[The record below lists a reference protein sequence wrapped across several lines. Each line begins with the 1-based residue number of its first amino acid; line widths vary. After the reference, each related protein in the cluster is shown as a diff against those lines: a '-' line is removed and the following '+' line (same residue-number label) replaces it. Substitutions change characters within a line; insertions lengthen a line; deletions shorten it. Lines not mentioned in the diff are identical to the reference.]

1 MNAAPATIWLAEI
14 WQAWR
19 ASLRRPGFLLL
30 ASVVLALGIAAS
42 AAIFV
47 LVDHVLLRPLP
58 YAAPERLIAL
68 GPARQG
74 QLLDSVSPEQ
84 YQHMAS
90 IKGISSMGLIKD
102 EPTAFNVSG
111 DGTPEQ
117 VYALLADRG
126 LLPTLGVRMQ
136 LGRDFSQQEDSPNG
150 PRAVIL
156 TAGYWLRRFGGAP
169 TVIGQRLSV
178 EGVPHTIVGVL
189 PASFDQFGDGDIML
203 PLALPPHTYDDGT
216 NFIAI
221 ARLAPDNGAAAVDA
235 QVDAAMHAMYARL
248 ADDEAE
254 YWKHVYFG
262 SVPLQAALH
271 QDQRPVMLLFLA
283 SALCVLVIALVNLG
297 NLMLLR
303 SLSRGHD
310 AVVRQALGA
319 PAWRLALP
327 ACAEGALV
335 GAGGAIAGLGLAA
348 AGLAVFGHYAP
359 ASWTQGEALRMPAG
373 VVWLALAIAMSGA
386 LLAAAFGAWRGLAA
400 VSVQEAMHE
409 GGRSQGRHSGRLGRG
424 LVVAQMGLAT
434 CLMCGA
440 GLFLHALYGAART
453 PLGFASDHILTFD
466 LAPVRADNPDI
477 ASTQTLVR
485 RLVMRLHALPGVDQV
500 AVTNGLPAGGFAQQ
514 FNMGGVHAPGQGYFD
529 PNPQIRGV
537 TADYFST
544 FRIPVG
550 AGRSFD
556 ASDTA
561 GSEPVAIVNWTL
573 AEREYGGHAL
583 GKEVVVNDYSGY
595 AVGKVMASDP
605 ASRPVTA
612 RIVGVVGDTR
622 QYGPLDDRQRSF
634 LYLPFAQM
642 PEHILRVFRSF
653 QPLRFALRVQGNPDS
668 YRQAVHA
675 AVAEVAPEQPIAN
688 LATMDQIVRA
698 TTDDTRRILFLVGTF
713 ALLALGLAAAGMYAV
728 MTVAVATRQRELG
741 VRMALGASPSGL
753 VRLVLQAGGR
763 QLAVGLLLG
772 LAITLA
778 LSRMLG
784 AVLQE
789 IGRGVLDPF
798 VWVGVCVVLAAAGLL
813 ACLLPALR
821 AARVAPMRALRGE

>member
-1 MNAAPATIWLAEI
+1 MSVWFVEI
-14 WQAWR
+14 WRAWR

-30 ASVVLALGIAAS
+30 AAGVLALGIGAS
-42 AAIFV
+42 TSVFV

-58 YAAPERLIAL
+58 YAAPEQLRVL

-74 QLLDSVSPEQ
+74 LLLDDVSPQQ

-90 IKGISSMGLIKD
+90 IKGVASMGLIRD
-102 EPTAFNVSG
+102 ELTAVNVSG
-111 DGTPEQ
+111 DGAPEQ
-117 VYALLADRG
+117 VYAFRADRG

-136 LGRDFSQQEDSPNG
+136 LGRDFSAQEDRRNG
-150 PRAVIL
+150 PKAVIL
-156 TAGYWLRRFGGAP
+156 AAGYWRRHFGGVA
-169 TVIGQRLSV
+169 TVIGRNLDV
-178 EGVPHTIVGVL
+178 EGVPHTIIGVL
-189 PASFDQFGDGDIML
+189 PASFDQFGEGDIML
-203 PLALPPHTYDDGT
+203 PLALATNTYDDGA
-216 NFIAI
+216 NFFAI
-221 ARLAPDNGAAAVDA
+221 ARLAPGTDVAAVDA
-235 QVDAAMHAMYARL
+235 QADAAMHAMYASL
-248 ADDEAE
+248 GDANAD
-254 YWKHVYFG
+254 YWKHVRFG

-303 SLSRGHD
+303 TLSRSHD

-319 PAWRLALP
+319 PAWRLAVP
-327 ACAEGALV
+327 ACAEGVLV
-335 GAGGAIAGLGLAA
+335 GASGAIAGLALAA
-348 AGLAVFGHYAP
+348 LSLSLFGHYAP
-359 ASWTQGEALRMPAG
+359 ADWTQGATLQLSTG
-373 VVWLALAIAMSGA
+373 VVVLALAIAVLGA
-386 LLAAAFGAWRGLAA
+386 LLAAAFGAWRGLAGA
-400 VSVQEAMHE
+400 SVQEALHE
-409 GGRSQGRHSGRLGRG
+409 GGRSQGRRSGRLGRV
-424 LVVAQMGLAT
+424 LVIAQMSLAT

-440 GLFLHALYGAART
+440 GLSLHALYVAAHT

-466 LAPVRADNPDI
+466 LAPVKADNPDA
-477 ASTQTLVR
+477 ASTQALVQ
-485 RLVMRLHALPGVDQV
+485 RLVTRLHALPGVGQV

-514 FNMGGVHAPGQGYFD
+514 FRMGGIHAPGRDYFD

-537 TADYFST
+537 TADYFHA
-544 FRIPVG
+544 FRIPVR

-561 GSEPVAIVNWTL
+561 GGEPVAIVNRTL

-583 GKEVVVNDYSGY
+583 GKEIVVNDYSGY
-595 AVGKVMASDP
+595 AAGKVMANDQ

-612 RIVGVVGDTR
+612 RIVGVVCDTR
-622 QYGPLDDRQRSF
+622 QFGPLDDQKFSF
-634 LYLPFAQM
+634 LYLPLAQM

-653 QPLRFALRVQGNPDS
+653 EPLRFALRVQGNPDS

-688 LATMDQIVRA
+688 LATMAEIVRA

-728 MTVAVATRQRELG
+728 MTVAVATRQREFG
-741 VRMALGASPSGL
+741 VRMALGAQPLGM

-763 QLAVGLLLG
+763 QIAIGLLLG
-772 LAITLA
+772 VAIALA

-784 AVLQE
+784 AMLQE
-789 IGRGVLDPF
+789 IGRSVFDPF
-798 VWVGVCVVLAAAGLL
+798 VLVGVCVVLAAAGLF

-821 AARVAPMRALRGE
+821 AARVAPMHALRGE

>member
-1 MNAAPATIWLAEI
+1 MNAALAKVWLVEI
-14 WQAWR
+14 WQTWR

-30 ASVVLALGIAAS
+30 ASGVLALGIGACTS
-42 AAIFV
+42 VFV

-58 YAAPERLIAL
+58 YAAPEQLVAL
-68 GPARQG
+68 GPTSRG
-74 QLLDSVSPEQ
+74 QLLDDVSPQQ

-90 IKGISSMGLIKD
+90 IKGVASMGLIRD
-102 EPTAFNVSG
+102 ELTAYNVSG

-117 VYALLADRG
+117 VYAFRADRG
-126 LLPTLGVRMQ
+126 LLPTLGVKML
-136 LGRDFSQQEDSPNG
+136 LGRDFSVQEDQPNG
-150 PRAVIL
+150 PKAVIL
-156 TAGYWLRRFGGAP
+156 AAGYWRRRFGGAA
-169 TVIGQRLSV
+169 TVIGRSLNV

-189 PASFDQFGDGDIML
+189 PASFDQFGKGDIML
-203 PLALPPHTYDDGT
+203 PLALATNTYDDGT
-216 NFIAI
+216 NFQAI
-221 ARLAPDNGAAAVDA
+221 ARLAPGSIVAAVDA
-235 QVDAAMHAMYARL
+235 QADAAMHAMYAGL
-248 ADDEAE
+248 GGAEAD
-254 YWKHVYFG
+254 YWKHVHFG

-271 QDQRPVMLLFLA
+271 QEQRPVMLLFLA

-303 SLSRGHD
+303 TLSRNHD

-319 PAWRLALP
+319 PAWRLAVP
-327 ACAEGALV
+327 ACAEGVLV
-335 GAGGAIAGLGLAA
+335 GASGAIAGLALAA
-348 AGLAVFGHYAP
+348 LGLSLFVHYAP
-359 ASWTQGEALRMPAG
+359 AGWTQGATLHLSTGMIL
-373 VVWLALAIAMSGA
+373 LALAIAVLGA
-386 LLAAAFGAWRGLAA
+386 LLAATFGAWRGLATA
-400 VSVQEAMHE
+400 SVQEALHE
-409 GGRSQGRHSGRLGRG
+409 GGRSQGRRSGRLGRG
-424 LVVAQMGLAT
+424 LVIAQMSLAT

-440 GLFLHALYGAART
+440 GLFLHTLYVAART

-466 LAPVRADNPDI
+466 LAPVRADHPD
-477 ASTQTLVR
+477 AVSTLALVQ
-485 RLVMRLHALPGVDQV
+485 RLVTRLHALPGVDRV

-514 FNMGGVHAPGQGYFD
+514 FNMGGVHAPGRDYFD

-544 FRIPVG
+544 FRIPVR

-556 ASDTA
+556 ATDTA
-561 GSEPVAIVNWTL
+561 GSEPVAIVNQTL

-595 AVGKVMASDP
+595 AAGKVMADDP

-622 QYGPLDDRQRSF
+622 QFGPLDDQQRSF
-634 LYLPFAQM
+634 VYLPFAQM

-653 QPLRFALRVQGNPDS
+653 EPLRFALRVHGNPDS

-688 LATMDQIVRA
+688 LATMEQIVRA

-728 MTVAVATRQRELG
+728 MTVAVATRQREFG
-741 VRMALGASPSGL
+741 VRMALGAQPLGM

-763 QLAVGLLLG
+763 QIAVGLLLG
-772 LAITLA
+772 VAIALA

-789 IGRGVLDPF
+789 IGRGVVDPF
-798 VWVGVCVVLAAAGLL
+798 VLVGVCAVLAVAGLL

-821 AARVAPMRALRGE
+821 AARVAPMHALRGE

>member
-1 MNAAPATIWLAEI
+1 VNAALVKVWLAEI
-14 WQAWR
+14 WRTWR

-30 ASVVLALGIAAS
+30 ASGVLALGIGAS
-42 AAIFV
+42 VAVFV
-47 LVDHVLLRPLP
+47 LIDHVLLRPLP
-58 YAAPERLIAL
+58 YAAPEQLVAL

-74 QLLDSVSPEQ
+74 QLLDGVSPQQ

-90 IKGISSMGLIKD
+90 IKGIASMGLIKG
-102 EPTAFNVSG
+102 ESTAFNVSG
-111 DGTPEQ
+111 DGAPEQ
-117 VYALLADRG
+117 VYAFLADRG
-126 LLPTLGVRMQ
+126 LLSTLGVRMR
-136 LGRDFSQQEDSPNG
+136 LGRGFSEQEDRPNG
-150 PRAVIL
+150 PKAVIL
-156 TAGYWLRRFGGAP
+156 TEGYWLRRFGGAA
-169 TVIGQRLSV
+169 TAIGQNLDV
-178 EGVPHTIVGVL
+178 EGVPHTVVGVL
-189 PASFDQFGDGDIML
+189 PASFDQFGQADIML
-203 PLALPPHTYDDGT
+203 PLALAPHTYDDGT

-221 ARLAPDNGAAAVDA
+221 ARLAPGSGAAVVGA
-235 QVDAAMHAMYARL
+235 QADAAMHAMYASL
-248 ADDEAE
+248 AGAEAE
-254 YWKHVYFG
+254 YWKHVRFG
-262 SVPLQAALH
+262 SVPLHAAMH
-271 QDQRPVMLLFLA
+271 QEQRPVMLLFLA

-303 SLSRGHD
+303 TLSRSHD

-335 GAGGAIAGLGLAA
+335 GASGAVAGLGLAA
-348 AGLAVFGHYAP
+348 MGLSLFGHYAP
-359 ASWTQGEALRMPAG
+359 ASWTRGAGLHLSTG
-373 VVWLALAIAMSGA
+373 VVLLALAIAVPA
-386 LLAAAFGAWRGLAA
+386 ALAAAMFGAWRGLAA
-400 VSVQEAMHE
+400 ASVQETLHE
-409 GGRSQGRHSGRLGRG
+409 GGRSLGRHSGRLGRG
-424 LVVAQMGLAT
+424 LVMAQMGLAT

-440 GLFLHALYGAART
+440 GLFLHALYVAAHT
-453 PLGFASDHILTFD
+453 PVGFASDHILTFD
-466 LAPVRADNPDI
+466 LAPVRADHPDA
-477 ASTQTLVR
+477 ASTQALVR
-485 RLVMRLHALPGVDQV
+485 QVLARLRAVPGVEQV
-500 AVTNGLPAGGFAQQ
+500 AVTNGLPAGGHDQQ
-514 FNMGGVHAPGQGYFD
+514 FNMGGIHAPGKDYFD

-537 TADYFST
+537 SADYFSA
-544 FRIPVG
+544 FRIPVRE
-550 AGRSFD
+550 GRSFGTT
-556 ASDTA
+556 DTA
-561 GSEPVAIVNWTL
+561 GSEPVAIVNRTL

-622 QYGPLDDRQRSF
+622 QYGPLDDRKRSF

-653 QPLRFALRVQGNPDS
+653 EPLRFALRVRGDPDG

-688 LATMDQIVRA
+688 LATMAEIVRT

-728 MTVAVATRQRELG
+728 MTVAVAARQREFG
-741 VRMALGASPSGL
+741 VRMALGAPPSGML
-753 VRLVLQAGGR
+753 RLVLRAGGR
-763 QLAVGLLLG
+763 QIAVGLLLG
-772 LAITLA
+772 VAITLA

-789 IGRGVLDPF
+789 IDRGVFDPL
-798 VWVGVCVVLAAAGLL
+798 VLVGVCAVLVVAGLL